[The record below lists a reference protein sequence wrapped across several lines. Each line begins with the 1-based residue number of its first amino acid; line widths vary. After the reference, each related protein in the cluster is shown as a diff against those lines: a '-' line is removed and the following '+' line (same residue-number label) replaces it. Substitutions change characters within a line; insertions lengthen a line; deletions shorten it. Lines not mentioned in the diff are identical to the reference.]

1 MKKFILPIML
11 ISGMA
16 TFNACGTTSG
26 STNASN
32 GSLLG
37 DAIAGTVAQNGNNTT
52 GETLGNLL
60 GQLLNNSSTLTQ
72 DDLVGTWKYQSPD
85 CVFESE
91 NLLAKAGDEVAAQKI
106 ESRLT
111 THLAKVGIKRGYCSF
126 TFNKDNTY
134 SAVIGGRTINGNY
147 TFDAKHKTIKMTYL
161 AGLGSMTPKVVKHGK
176 SISLLYES
184 DKLMKLVS
192 TVSKLSGSATIK
204 TLDALLGN
212 YDGLY
217 VGMKLQK

>member
-37 DAIAGTVAQNGNNTT
+37 DVTQNGKNAT
-52 GETLGNLL
+52 GENLGNLL
-60 GQLLNNSSTLTQ
+60 SQLLNNSSTLTQ
-72 DDLVGTWKYQSPD
+72 DDLVGTWKYLSPD

-91 NLLAKAGDEVAAQKI
+91 NLLAKAGGEVAAQKI
-106 ESRLT
+106 ESQLT
-111 THLAKVGIKRGYCSF
+111 THLAKVGIKQGYCSF

-147 TFDAKHKTIKMTYL
+147 TFDAKNKTIKMTYL

>member
-32 GSLLG
+32 GS
-37 DAIAGTVAQNGNNTT
+37 
-52 GETLGNLL
+52 LL

-91 NLLAKAGDEVAAQKI
+91 NLLAKAGGEVAAQKI

>member
-37 DAIAGTVAQNGNNTT
+37 DVTQNGKNAT
-52 GETLGNLL
+52 GENLGNLL
-60 GQLLNNSSTLTQ
+60 SQLLNNSSTLTQ

-91 NLLAKAGDEVAAQKI
+91 NLLAKAGGEVAAQKI
-106 ESRLT
+106 ESQLT
-111 THLAKVGIKRGYCSF
+111 THLAKVGIKQGYCSF

-147 TFDAKHKTIKMTYL
+147 TFDAKNKTIKMTYL

>member
-1 MKKFILPIML
+1 M
-11 ISGMA
+11 
-16 TFNACGTTSG
+16 
-26 STNASN
+26 
-32 GSLLG
+32 
-37 DAIAGTVAQNGNNTT
+37 
-52 GETLGNLL
+52 
-60 GQLLNNSSTLTQ
+60 
-72 DDLVGTWKYQSPD
+72 
-85 CVFESE
+85 
-91 NLLAKAGDEVAAQKI
+91 AAQKI
-106 ESRLT
+106 ESQLT
-111 THLAKVGIKRGYCSF
+111 THLAKVGIKQGYCSF

-147 TFDAKHKTIKMTYL
+147 TFDAKNKTIKMTYL